1 MYIYPSNLR
10 ARATL
15 LLWSLRDIAVTVVL
29 ALVGVLAL
37 TQTGTPILIAVAVAY
52 TFLAIRYDEAS
63 ILDYL
68 KRAWR
73 FLVTEQQLYKWS
85 NQHED

>member
-37 TQTGTPILIAVAVAY
+37 TQTGTPIFLAVAAAY
-52 TFLAIRYDEAS
+52 AFLAIRYDEAS

-73 FLVTEQQLYKWS
+73 FLVAEQQLYKWS